1 MRAWAI
7 KFKSGY
13 LSSCCDGDYGILTA
27 AHLFLNKESAEF
39 ELDTSVDEHV
49 VEVEIKEVE
58 NE

>member
-7 KFKSGY
+7 KFKSSY
-13 LSSCCDGDYGILTA
+13 LSWGADYDILTA
-27 AHLFLNKESAEF
+27 ASLFPTKESAED
-39 ELDTSVDEHV
+39 ELDSVDEHV

>member
-7 KFKSGY
+7 KYKLGY
-13 LSSCCDGDYGILTA
+13 LSCDSDYDILTEA
-27 AHLFLNKESAEF
+27 SLFPTKESAED
-39 ELDTSVDEHV
+39 ELDSVDEHV